1 MSVCIGTGMIGL
13 LLAILLLFAVK
24 YRIID
29 MINLIIWMGG
39 ILITILTN
47 SHMYTVL
54 KPKAKG

>member
-47 SHMYTVL
+47 YHMYTVL

>member
-13 LLAILLLFAVK
+13 LLTILLLFAVK